1 MGKINYVLV
10 RHRNRRAILRIK
22 DPQVQI
28 SRAGLT
34 YTGISTQTENVT
46 WAWSVAG
53 ASIVSGQGTSQILV
67 SESPVSVSLT
77 VTNINGKSGTD
88 TI

>member
-1 MGKINYVLV
+1 MGRINYVLV

-28 SRAGLT
+28 SRAGFT

-46 WAWSVAG
+46 WAWSVSG
-53 ASIVSGQGTSQILV
+53 ATVISGQGTDQITV
-67 SESPVSVSLT
+67 SAYPSTVTLT
-77 VTNINGKSGTD
+77 VTNINGKSGTA